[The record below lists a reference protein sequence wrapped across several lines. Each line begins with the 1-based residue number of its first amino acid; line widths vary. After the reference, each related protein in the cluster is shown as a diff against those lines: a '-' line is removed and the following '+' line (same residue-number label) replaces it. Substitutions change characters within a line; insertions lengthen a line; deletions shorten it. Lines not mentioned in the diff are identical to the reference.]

1 MSGSFTDHH
10 CQNKIWSR
18 FLPTSGQN
26 SISLPR
32 RWSGSVHVE
41 NGSCTDLITQWL
53 QIPQMPMDMR
63 IPIPNSI
70 SQPSKFYK
78 TIPPIPPIL
87 SYTFVDGIWD
97 KLSVVSEFYCDMRSE
112 IDV

>member
-1 MSGSFTDHH
+1 MASDSSDAY
-10 CQNKIWSR
+10 
-18 FLPTSGQN
+18 
-26 SISLPR
+26 
-32 RWSGSVHVE
+32 E
-41 NGSCTDLITQWL
+41 
-53 QIPQMPMDMR
+53 PMDMR
-63 IPIPNSI
+63 ITIPNSI

-78 TIPPIPPIL
+78 TEGTIPPIPPIL